1 MHTPGN
7 DIEVLL
13 ADDHPLIRQGLR
25 LALEAA
31 TGFRIV
37 AEASDGEQAI
47 GQLRQL
53 KPQVAVLDIDMPL
66 LDGLRVAASARDESL
81 PVKIIFLTVH
91 HQESFLNKAL
101 KLGAQGYIL
110 KDTAPAEIVT
120 GIKTVASGQ
129 PFFSPAVTAHLVGR
143 HAGADQTSSLSSLTP
158 AERAVFKLI
167 AECRT
172 TRQIA
177 ALLFISPRTVETHRA
192 NICQKLD
199 LRGNH
204 ALTKFALAHQAEL

>member
-1 MHTPGN
+1 MHTPLN
-7 DIEVLL
+7 QIEVLL
-13 ADDHPLIRQGLR
+13 ADDHPLIRHGLR
-25 LALEAA
+25 QSLEAA

-47 GQLRQL
+47 DQLRKF

-66 LDGLRVAASARDESL
+66 LDGLRVAAMAQGEGL

-91 HQESFLNKAL
+91 QEEGFISKAL
-101 KLGAQGYIL
+101 KLGARGYIL
-110 KDTAPAEIVT
+110 KDASPAEIIA
-120 GIKTVASGQ
+120 GIRTVADGQ
-129 PFFSPAVTAHLVGR
+129 PFFSPAVTAHLVSR
-143 HAGADQTSSLSSLTP
+143 HTDPHQTSSLSTLTP

-177 ALLFISPRTVETHRA
+177 ALLFVSPRTVETHRA
-192 NICQKLD
+192 NICQKLG

-204 ALTKFALAHQAEL
+204 ALTKFALAHQDEL